1 MHYFRVLGV
10 CALVLAVGACA
21 KLPQADIDAARAAVG
36 AAISNPDV
44 LTYAPDSLRAAQEK
58 LATLET
64 ELAGQQKKSPV
75 ARGYD
80 RVLALARES
89 VVAGQG
95 ALNDAQTSKQQAA
108 RDAASLIEKIG
119 TTLPDF
125 ESKIW
130 SAKRVRGI
138 DLKKIS
144 DLALG
149 MDQQRFVIDDAR
161 KDLDAGSFAAARAKA
176 MAVQVWLSEKGEEIT
191 EQTRIAR
198 SR

>member
-1 MHYFRVLGV
+1 MHYLRVFGV
-10 CALVLAVGACA
+10 CALLLSVGACA
-21 KLPQADIDAARAAVG
+21 KLPQADVDAARAAVE

-58 LATLET
+58 LASLES
-64 ELAGQQKKSPV
+64 ELSSQQKKSSV

-80 RVLALARES
+80 RVVALAREA

-108 RDAASLIEKIG
+108 RDAASLIEKLG

-138 DLKKIS
+138 DMKNIS
-144 DLALG
+144 DLAFG
-149 MDQQRFVIDDAR
+149 VDQQRIVIDDAR

-176 MAVQVWLSEKGEEIT
+176 MAVQDWLSRGEERIT

-198 SR
+198 AR

>member
-1 MHYFRVLGV
+1 MRHILVFGI

-58 LATLET
+58 LAALES
-64 ELAGQQKKSPV
+64 ELSSQQNKSPV

-80 RVLALARES
+80 RVLALAREA
-89 VVAGQG
+89 VVEGQG

-138 DLKKIS
+138 DLKNIS
-144 DLALG
+144 DLAFG
-149 MDQQRFVIDDAR
+149 VDQQRLVIDDAR
-161 KDLDAGSFAAARAKA
+161 KDLDSGSFAAARAKA
-176 MAVQVWLSEKGEEIT
+176 MAVQDWLSRGEERIT

>member
-1 MHYFRVLGV
+1 MHYLRVFGI

-21 KLPQADIDAARAAVG
+21 KLPQADIDAARAAVR

-44 LTYAPDSLRAAQEK
+44 LIYAPDSLRAAQEK
-58 LATLET
+58 LAALES
-64 ELAGQQKKSPV
+64 ELASQQKKSPV

-80 RVLALARES
+80 RLTALARES
-89 VVAGQG
+89 VVAGQS
-95 ALNDAQTSKQQAA
+95 ALNDAQTSKLQAA

-144 DLALG
+144 DLAVEVG
-149 MDQQRFVIDDAR
+149 QQRFVIDDAR

-176 MAVQVWLSEKGEEIT
+176 MAVQVWLSDGQEKIT

>member
-1 MHYFRVLGV
+1 MHHLRVFGV
-10 CALVLAVGACA
+10 CAIVLAVGACA
-21 KLPQADIDAARAAVG
+21 KLPQADVDAARAAVE

-58 LATLET
+58 LASLES
-64 ELAGQQKKSPV
+64 ELASQQKKSPV

-80 RVLALARES
+80 RLQALAREA
-89 VVAGQG
+89 VVAGQS

-125 ESKIW
+125 ESRIW
-130 SAKRVRGI
+130 SARRVRGI
-138 DLKKIS
+138 DMKNIS
-144 DLALG
+144 DLAFG
-149 MDQQRFVIDDAR
+149 VDQQRLVIDDAR

-176 MAVQVWLSEKGEEIT
+176 MAVQDWLSRGEERIT

-198 SR
+198 AR